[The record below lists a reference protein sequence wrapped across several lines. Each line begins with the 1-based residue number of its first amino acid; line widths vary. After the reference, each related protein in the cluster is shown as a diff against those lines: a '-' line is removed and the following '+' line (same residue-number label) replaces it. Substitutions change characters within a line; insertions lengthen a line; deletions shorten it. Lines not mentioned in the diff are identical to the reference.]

1 MLGFE
6 SLSAFCQL
14 LNHLIDG
21 NHVEQFK
28 SERDAL
34 QWAFCR
40 IAGNNALPTVI
51 LAVRGKGPLRPSG
64 TKFHDLGWNEFVFRV
79 VRKYHE

>member
-40 IAGNNALPTVI
+40 TAGNNALPTVI
-51 LAVRGKGPLRPSG
+51 LAVRGKALWGPLVRNFMTWGGTNSFSG
-64 TKFHDLGWNEFVFRV
+64 
-79 VRKYHE
+79 